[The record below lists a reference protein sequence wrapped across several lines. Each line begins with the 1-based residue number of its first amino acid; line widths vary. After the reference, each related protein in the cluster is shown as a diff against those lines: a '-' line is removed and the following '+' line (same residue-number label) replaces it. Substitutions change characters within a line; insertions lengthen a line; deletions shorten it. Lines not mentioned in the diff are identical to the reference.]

1 MPQQI
6 HHQQDAEVLL
16 NTLLGVLPDV
26 GIVTWDAQGSI
37 TSLSKGCRLLMQL
50 PTTARVGGPI
60 GVIGQSPCRTF
71 LQTYEAFRKG
81 LDKTVVEEVFK
92 LSRDGESYWLKLS
105 LRRCPEACEG
115 NAAFLLIVRDVTTQR
130 RSIEWAQR
138 AQGYFEAAL
147 RAIPDAAVFTDNQG
161 CVTKASAGVERIF
174 GYEETELQGRSLGLL
189 AGDLY
194 RLASSVA
201 DGETAHS
208 PDIQMIEAVAK
219 NGRRF
224 SSEVVTDTIRDADGN
239 ALGVVAVLRDVSER
253 LALQDDLLK
262 QTTLLDRIFRQL
274 PFALSVVDTERR
286 TVQMTDAAL
295 ALLGYR
301 QDQVVNQSARM
312 LYQTQEEFE
321 RAGRA
326 MYVETPGGPVVA
338 DMVDAAG
345 RGFKGRIQV
354 APLYDSG
361 KVLRGHLVAV
371 EDVTA
376 QIAHEE
382 ELHRYEQMV
391 SASRDALVLLDNS
404 HIYRAV
410 NQAYLELWNKSR
422 DEIIG
427 SHISDI
433 VGERIYLD
441 YTRPALRKCFSGEA
455 VALDAVE
462 VDFADRKRFFD
473 VRYAPYRSEQGEI
486 AGVLITLRD
495 VTQRHLAERAIQ
507 ESQQRIEQAGVF
519 AEFAVWELDVESRRP
534 VDDSMLR
541 RLLGYSEED
550 PLDSLEDWLNLVAES
565 DRQYLAE
572 SYESILAGPGAI
584 ERLEYRA
591 FKKTGELV
599 YLETL
604 VEGRLQDGKRKLV
617 GISRDITEL
626 VNEREALRRYE
637 HMTMATQDGLAL
649 VDQDH
654 VYRAV
659 NGFYTRMHGIS
670 TEEIVG
676 KPVAWLLGEKLYGE
690 VVKPMMDRCFCGEDA
705 EIELWV
711 DYRRRGR
718 RRVEVSS
725 SPYRDESGRITS
737 VLVTKRDITERYLS
751 QLAMKES
758 EEKFRAIFDHT
769 PIGVVV
775 LSVDD
780 GAIIAANPASLRMY
794 GYERDEYLHLK
805 LYEVVVGVTPDN
817 FAREWR
823 RVTERRRSRF
833 ESEHRRK
840 DGSRMH
846 VLADASRMQFK
857 GREVII
863 STLVDVTKQKHLE
876 LRLREQQNQYRM
888 LVDSS
893 NAILFSAE
901 PETMRFSFVS
911 PEAEKLLGYPGST
924 WSEDASFWINHLHP
938 DDRHWVPEYCASRVR
953 RHEDHDFDFRMIA
966 ADGRVVWLHDS
977 ISVIV
982 EEGRVVSLVGVMVDI
997 TNIKQAEAE
1006 VRRLSE
1012 MVEQSADAILLTDT
1026 DFRISY
1032 INEAFTQ
1039 LYGYSLEDLRGQRP
1053 EILNAEPDAEAI
1065 HPQIYNGL
1073 LAGRRLYRQL
1083 LNSRK
1088 DGTVFHCQHTI
1099 APLWNDQGDVI
1110 AYMSSQRDVTIQ
1122 MKAEHALRESEEKY
1136 RQIVETAHEGIWVLN
1151 GDARTAF
1158 VNPRMAE
1165 MLGCLQEEMVGSSFY
1180 DYLEEAGQELVRQA
1194 WDRMLYEGK
1203 AVFDLCYRR
1212 KAGGGLW
1219 CHVSFSVITDDQG
1232 GIKGVMALLTDI
1244 SEQRKLTEAL
1254 IRSQK
1259 MEAVGQLTG
1268 GIAHDFNNILGSILG
1283 FTELAQARC
1292 SGFDPKL
1299 SEYLGQIGSAG
1310 GRARD
1315 LIRQLLIF
1323 SRGENTGAAAPIPLV
1338 PLIKEIIKM
1347 LKPMLPVEIE
1357 INTVLPQ
1364 DSPSVKVD
1372 PLHVQQLLM
1381 NLCIN
1386 ARDAI
1391 GRKGR
1396 ITIGVV
1402 KRSFDNAR
1410 CAICSEPIAGDWVA
1424 IQVADNGRGIEASIR
1439 DDIFQ
1444 PFVTSKEVGEGSGM
1458 GLAVVRGIVNSYN
1471 GHLVVESSPGQGAV
1485 FKILLHEAL
1494 LEGEGQDRSTPD
1506 AALSS
1511 E

>member
-1 MPQQI
+1 M
-6 HHQQDAEVLL
+6 LL

-81 LDKTVVEEVFK
+81 VDKTVVEEVFK
-92 LSRDGESYWLKLS
+92 LSRDGDSYWLKLS
-105 LRRCPEACEG
+105 LRRCPETCEG

-130 RSIEWAQR
+130 RSIEWAER
-138 AQGYFEAAL
+138 AQGYLEAAL

-161 CVTKASAGVERIF
+161 CVTKVSAGVERIF
-174 GYEETELQGRSLGLL
+174 GYAETELQGRSLGLL
-189 AGDLY
+189 AADLY

-201 DGETAHS
+201 GGETAYP
-208 PDIQMIEAVAK
+208 PDMQMIEAVTK
-219 NGRRF
+219 DGRRF

-286 TVQMTDAAL
+286 TVQMSDAAL
-295 ALLGYR
+295 ELLGYR
-301 QDQVVNQSARM
+301 QEQVVNQSARM
-312 LYQTQEEFE
+312 LYPTQEEFE

-326 MYVETPGGPVVA
+326 MYVETPGGPVLA
-338 DMVDAAG
+338 DMVDASG
-345 RGFKGRIQV
+345 RCFKGRIQV

-371 EDVTA
+371 EDVTKR
-376 QIAHEE
+376 IAHEE
-382 ELHRYEQMV
+382 ELHRYEQIV

-422 DEIIG
+422 EEIIG

-433 VGERIYLD
+433 VGEEIYLE
-441 YTRPALRKCFSGEA
+441 YSRPSLHKCFSGEA

-462 VDFADRKRFFD
+462 VDFADGKRFVD
-473 VRYAPYRSEQGEI
+473 VRYTPYRSEQGEI
-486 AGVLITLRD
+486 AGVLINLRD
-495 VTQRHLAERAIQ
+495 VTQRHLAERATQ
-507 ESQQRIEQAGVF
+507 ESQQRIQQAGVF
-519 AEFAVWELDVESRRP
+519 AEFAVWELDVESRLP

-550 PLDSLEDWLNLVAES
+550 SLDSLEAWLNVVHES
-565 DRQYLAE
+565 DRQRLAAR
-572 SYESILAGPGAI
+572 YESILAGSGAI

-591 FKKTGELV
+591 FKKSGELV

-617 GISRDITEL
+617 GISRDITAL

-637 HMTMATQDGLAL
+637 HMTMTAQDGLAL
-649 VDQDH
+649 IDREH

-659 NGFYTRMHGIS
+659 NQFYPRMHGIS
-670 TEEIVG
+670 REEIVG
-676 KPVAWLLGEKLYGE
+676 KSVAWLLGDKLYNE
-690 VVKPMMDRCFCGEDA
+690 VVRPMMDRCFSGEDVR
-705 EIELWV
+705 IELWV
-711 DYRRRGR
+711 DYRMRGR

-737 VLVTKRDITERYLS
+737 VLVTTRDITERYLS
-751 QLAMKES
+751 RLALQES
-758 EEKFRAIFDHT
+758 EEKFRAIFDNT
-769 PIGVVV
+769 PIGVAM

-780 GAIIAANPASLRMY
+780 GTIIAANPASMRMY
-794 GYERDEYLHLK
+794 GYERDEYLQLK
-805 LYEVVVGVTPDN
+805 LWEVVVGVTPEN
-817 FAREWR
+817 FAREWL
-823 RVTERRRSRF
+823 RVTERYRSRF

-863 STLVDVTKQKHLE
+863 CTLVDVTKQKHLE

-888 LVDSS
+888 LVESS
-893 NAILFSAE
+893 NAILFSAD
-901 PETMRFSFVS
+901 PETLRFSFVS
-911 PEAEKLLGYPGST
+911 QEAEKLLGYPVSA
-924 WSEDASFWINHLHP
+924 WSEEADFWVNHLHP
-938 DDRHWVPEYCASRVR
+938 DDRRWASEFCTSMVR
-953 RHEDHDFDFRMIA
+953 RQEAHDFEYRMIA

-977 ISVIV
+977 TSVIV

-997 TNIKQAEAE
+997 TDTKESEAE

-1026 DFRISY
+1026 DFCITY

-1039 LYGYSLEDLRGQRP
+1039 LYGYSLEDLRGRRP
-1053 EILNAEPDAEAI
+1053 EILNAEPNAEAI

-1073 LAGRRLYRQL
+1073 LAGRRVYRQL
-1083 LNSRK
+1083 LNNRK
-1088 DGTVFHCQHTI
+1088 DGSVFHCQHYM

-1122 MKAEHALRESEEKY
+1122 VKAEHALRESEEKY

-1151 GDARTAF
+1151 GDARTVF

-1165 MLGCLQEEMVGSSFY
+1165 MLGYLQEEMVGGTVY
-1180 DYLEEAGQELVRQA
+1180 EHLEQAGQELLRLA
-1194 WDRMLYEGK
+1194 WDHLLEEGK
-1203 AVFDLCYRR
+1203 AVLDLCFRR
-1212 KAGGGLW
+1212 NAGSELW
-1219 CHVSFSVITDDQG
+1219 CHVSFSVMTDDRNG
-1232 GIKGVMALLTDI
+1232 TKGIMALLTDI
-1244 SEQRKLTEAL
+1244 SEQRQLTEAL

-1283 FTELAQARC
+1283 FTELSQARF
-1292 SGFDPKL
+1292 STFDPKL
-1299 SEYLGQIGSAG
+1299 NEYLGQIANAG

-1323 SRGENTGAAAPIPLV
+1323 SRGENTGAAAPIPV
-1338 PLIKEIIKM
+1338 APLIKEIVKM
-1347 LKPMLPVEIE
+1347 LKPMLPAEIE
-1357 INTVLPQ
+1357 IFTELPQ
-1364 DSPSVKVD
+1364 TSPSVKVD

-1396 ITIGVV
+1396 ITIGAAR
-1402 KRSFDNAR
+1402 RSYDSAR
-1410 CAICSEPIAGDWVA
+1410 CAICSESVTGDWVV
-1424 IQVADNGRGIEASIR
+1424 IRVADTGQGIEESIR

-1458 GLAVVRGIVNSYN
+1458 GLAVVRGIVDSYN

-1485 FKILLHEAL
+1485 FEILLHEA
-1494 LEGEGQDRSTPD
+1494 EVISEDDGE
-1506 AALSS
+1506 AAISS
-1511 E
+1511 RRRVL